1 MVPQSAAG
9 DFRRALSR
17 PLPPFLSAF
26 DFLILK
32 LVCLYREYKKFIQV
46 PLLVFDLDFFAIS
59 VIFFRFFPLARSLDR
74 VFICTLRHLYRY
86 IANLAPIRKS
96 LDNVSS

>member
-17 PLPPFLSAF
+17 PLPPFVSAF

-32 LVCLYREYKKFIQV
+32 LVCLYRAYKKFIQV

-59 VIFFRFFPLARSLDR
+59 VIFFRFFPLTRSLDR
-74 VFICTLRHLYRY
+74 VFICTLRHLYRC
-86 IANLAPIRKS
+86 IAN
-96 LDNVSS
+96 